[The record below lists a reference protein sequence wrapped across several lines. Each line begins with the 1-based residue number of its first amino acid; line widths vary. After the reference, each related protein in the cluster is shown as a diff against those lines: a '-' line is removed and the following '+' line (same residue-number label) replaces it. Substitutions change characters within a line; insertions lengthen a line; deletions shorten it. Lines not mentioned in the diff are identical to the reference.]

1 MRMLVLAVSAA
12 TLILGACNN
21 NDTTTADQGAEAP
34 AVATD
39 APGLPA
45 VEAPANEAI
54 DTTNAAEPGAPEAGA
69 NSFTEAQASSRIME
83 RGYTNVSE
91 LQKGEDGV
99 WRGKA
104 QKDGQTVDV
113 ALDFE
118 GNVTP

>member
-1 MRMLVLAVSAA
+1 MRKLVFAVSAA

-21 NDTTTADQGAEAP
+21 NDTTADQGAEAP

-39 APGLPA
+39 TGIPA

-91 LQKGEDGV
+91 LLKGEDGI

-104 QKDGQTVDV
+104 QKDGQSVDV